1 LTDDLDNDVIP
12 GAQVYRGVPV
22 HDQQPAERIEGVVK
36 REIDLVHGMTDVV
49 ELFEFARSSR
59 NAPESRLFAAAK
71 VEAAWEIAAEERR
84 PRPTGITL
92 ETTRAVVA
100 GLNSVYWRCPV
111 TYGSI
116 LDAPGALAREVPL
129 DEG

>member
-1 LTDDLDNDVIP
+1 LTDDENDAIP
-12 GAQVYRGVPV
+12 IAQVYRGVPV

-36 REIDLVHGMTDVV
+36 REIDRVFDMTDVV

-84 PRPTGITL
+84 PRPAGTTL
-92 ETTRAVVA
+92 EKTRAVVA
-100 GLNSVYWRCPV
+100 GLNSVYWRCPA
-111 TYGSI
+111 TYGSV
-116 LDAPGALAREVPL
+116 LGAPGALAREG
-129 DEG
+129 ER